1 MGQTANDQ
9 ITIHAD
15 PDAIVDVITDLEA
28 YPEWAEGHRDVTV
41 LERDPEGRPRHARFV
56 IDARVMDV
64 SYTLEYRYEPHV
76 VAWELVEGD
85 QISQLD
91 GTYVLSPGGGTT
103 RVDYHLEVD
112 MDLPL
117 PGFLKKRAAKTILG
131 SALRGLKKRVESG

>member
-1 MGQTANDQ
+1 MGQSANDQ
-9 ITIHAD
+9 ITIAAG
-15 PDAIVDVITDLEA
+15 PQAVTDVITDLEA
-28 YPEWAEGHRDVTV
+28 YPEWADSHRDVTV
-41 LERDPEGRPRHARFV
+41 LERDDQGRPFHARFT
-56 IDARVMDV
+56 IDARVLEV
-64 SYTLEYRYEPHV
+64 WYTLEYHYEPNRIS
-76 VAWELVEGD
+76 WKLVEGE

-91 GTYVLSPGGGTT
+91 GEYVLTPSNGTT